1 MLDQQASRDENSS
14 QAKRLVLGYVEFA
27 AEDVDSGWVPPGWAT
42 CNVVEVDLERVSK
55 FLVDILT
62 ERNTKYWNQS

>member
-1 MLDQQASRDENSS
+1 
-14 QAKRLVLGYVEFA
+14 VLGYVEFA